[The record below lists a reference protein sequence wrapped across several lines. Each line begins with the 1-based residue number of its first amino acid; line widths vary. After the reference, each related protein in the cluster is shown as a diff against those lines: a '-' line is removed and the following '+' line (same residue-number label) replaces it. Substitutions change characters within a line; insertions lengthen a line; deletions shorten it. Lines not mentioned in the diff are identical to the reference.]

1 MNPERLFCLP
11 VETIRLAG
19 RLVLWATEKAVP
31 MKPVGMPANIDY
43 LSTIDS
49 SETETPD
56 EQGQRLPETH

>member
-31 MKPVGMPANIDY
+31 MKPVGIPASIEY
-43 LSTIDS
+43 YSTYEPTDS
-49 SETETPD
+49 
-56 EQGQRLPETH
+56 GV